1 MGERAFVRLD
11 GSVFL
16 GWFGAWLRRNRPAL
30 WNFYSRCG
38 RARYQRRRGQNH
50 NWRSR
55 FGPSVVQRA
64 LRTDSTLPQR
74 RGCWHVGAPS
84 SLRMVGLVTAIILIP
99 LLGAVAV
106 CTWPPTSAEAT
117 AGRLR
122 NGRPIALMFNVISSG
137 CALALW
143 RNFDGT
149 VTGLQFA
156 ERHAWI
162 PAINAEYLVGVDGL
176 SLLLVLLTSL
186 IIPFALLA
194 QPAPD
199 GSRAFYATILV
210 MQSALYGTFTAQN
223 FVLWFLFYEMSLIP
237 GFLLIKIWGGEN
249 RDRAATKFFLYTF
262 LGSVAMLLSFL
273 AIYFARGTFDFA
285 ALAGLGKS
293 GLLTG
298 NVAWLAFAGIFV
310 GLAVKV
316 PLFPFHTWL
325 PDAYQTAPTGVS
337 MVLTGVLSKMGVYG
351 FVRLLL
357 PLFPIEI
364 KVVRPWLLG
373 LAICS
378 IVFASL
384 AAWAQSDLKRMVA
397 YLSINHLGYCML
409 GLFVITATTVR
420 PAVEMQAALS
430 GVFMQIFNHGI
441 TAAALFYYVGL
452 LEQRRGLRGINDF
465 GGLMQRTP
473 LLCGWMSVAMFS
485 SLGLPGLNGFIGE
498 FLIFKGS
505 FAIAASFTAVAVIG
519 LLVTAIVFARAM
531 QALFSGPLTE
541 SCSAFPDLGRTEKVV
556 VVPVTLLMLAIGLA
570 PQFVFNI
577 INTTVIQMTR
587 LLS

>member
-1 MGERAFVRLD
+1 MIT
-11 GSVFL
+11 
-16 GWFGAWLRRNRPAL
+16 AL
-30 WNFYSRCG
+30 
-38 RARYQRRRGQNH
+38 
-50 NWRSR
+50 
-55 FGPSVVQRA
+55 
-64 LRTDSTLPQR
+64 
-74 RGCWHVGAPS
+74 
-84 SLRMVGLVTAIILIP
+84 ILIP
-99 LLGAVAV
+99 LFGAFAV
-106 CTWPPTSAEAT
+106 CVWPHTNA
-117 AGRLR
+117 
-122 NGRPIALMFNVISSG
+122 RPIALIFNAITATLVFM
-137 CALALW
+137 LW
-143 RNFDGT
+143 RNFDANA
-149 VTGLQFA
+149 TGLQMV
-156 ERHAWI
+156 ERHVWI
-162 PAINAEYLVGVDGL
+162 PAIGAEYLVGIDGL
-176 SLLLVLLTSL
+176 SLLLVLLTSI
-186 IIPFALLA
+186 IIPFA
-194 QPAPD
+194 
-199 GSRAFYATILV
+199 FLV
-210 MQSALYGTFTAQN
+210 QRMDRGFCALMLVTQSALYGTFTAQN

-237 GFLLIKIWGGEN
+237 AFLLIKIWGGEN

-273 AIYFARGTFDFA
+273 GIYFAKGTFDFA
-285 ALAGLGKS
+285 QLAGLGKQ
-293 GLLTG
+293 GLLSG
-298 NVAWLAFAGIFV
+298 NVAWLAFAGIFL

-325 PDAYQTAPTGVS
+325 PDAYETAPVGVS

-357 PLFPIEI
+357 PLFPNEI
-364 KVVRPWLLG
+364 KILAPWLLG
-373 LAICS
+373 LAVCS

-409 GLFVITATTVR
+409 GLFAITATTVR

-577 INTTVIQMTR
+577 INTTVIQMAR

>member
-1 MGERAFVRLD
+1 MIT
-11 GSVFL
+11 
-16 GWFGAWLRRNRPAL
+16 AL
-30 WNFYSRCG
+30 
-38 RARYQRRRGQNH
+38 
-50 NWRSR
+50 
-55 FGPSVVQRA
+55 
-64 LRTDSTLPQR
+64 
-74 RGCWHVGAPS
+74 
-84 SLRMVGLVTAIILIP
+84 ILIP
-99 LLGAVAV
+99 LLGAFAV
-106 CTWPPTSAEAT
+106 CVWPHTNA
-117 AGRLR
+117 
-122 NGRPIALMFNVISSG
+122 RPIALMFNAITATLVFM
-137 CALALW
+137 LW
-143 RNFDGT
+143 RNFDAT
-149 VTGLQFA
+149 ATGLQMV
-156 ERHAWI
+156 ERHTWI
-162 PAINAEYLVGVDGL
+162 PAIGAEYLVGVDGL
-176 SLLLVLLTSL
+176 SLLIVLLTSI
-186 IIPFALLA
+186 IIPFAFLVQRMDRGFCALM
-194 QPAPD
+194 
-199 GSRAFYATILV
+199 LV

-237 GFLLIKIWGGEN
+237 AFLLIKIWGGEN

-273 AIYFARGTFDFA
+273 GIYFAKGTFDFA
-285 ALAGLGKS
+285 QLAGLGKQ
-293 GLLTG
+293 GLLSG
-298 NVAWLAFAGIFV
+298 NVAWFAFAGIFL

-325 PDAYQTAPTGVS
+325 PDAYETAPVGVS

-357 PLFPIEI
+357 PLFPNEI
-364 KVVRPWLLG
+364 KILGPWLLG
-373 LAICS
+373 LAVCS

-409 GLFVITATTVR
+409 GLFAITARSTISLID
-420 PAVEMQAALS
+420 MHAALS

-452 LEQRRGLRGINDF
+452 LEQRRGLRGIDDF

-505 FAIAASFTAVAVIG
+505 FAIAASFTSVAVIG

-531 QALFSGPLTE
+531 QALFSGPLAE
-541 SCSAFPDLGRTEKVV
+541 SCNALPDLARSEKLVV
-556 VVPVTLLMLAIGLA
+556 GLVTLLMFAIGIA

-577 INTTVIQMTR
+577 FNTTVVQMTR
-587 LLS
+587 LFA

>member
-1 MGERAFVRLD
+1 MITALILLPLAGTLLVGVARQNYAR
-11 GSVFL
+11 GIAL
-16 GWFGAWLRRNRPAL
+16 GFNVL
-30 WNFYSRCG
+30 
-38 RARYQRRRGQNH
+38 
-50 NWRSR
+50 
-55 FGPSVVQRA
+55 
-64 LRTDSTLPQR
+64 
-74 RGCWHVGAPS
+74 
-84 SLRMVGLVTAIILIP
+84 TAI
-99 LLGAVAV
+99 VA
-106 CTWPPTSAEAT
+106 
-117 AGRLR
+117 
-122 NGRPIALMFNVISSG
+122 F
-137 CALALW
+137 ALW
-143 RNFDGT
+143 RNFDTSAG
-149 VTGLQFA
+149 GLQLI

-162 PAINAEYLVGVDGL
+162 PAIGAEYLVGIDGL
-176 SLLLVLLTSL
+176 SLLLVFLTSL
-186 IIPFALLA
+186 IFPFAFLA
-194 QPAPD
+194 QRTGRGFCA
-199 GSRAFYATILV
+199 LMLL

-237 GFLLIKIWGGEN
+237 AFLLIKIWGGEN
-249 RDRAATKFFLYTF
+249 RDRAATKFFVYTF

-273 AIYFARGTFDFA
+273 GIYFAKGTFDFA
-285 ALAGLGKS
+285 ALADLGKT

-298 NVAWLAFAGIFV
+298 NLAWLAFAGIFL

-325 PDAYQTAPTGVS
+325 PDAYESAPIGVS

-357 PLFPIEI
+357 PLFPHEI
-364 KVVRPWLLG
+364 KILGPWLLG
-373 LAICS
+373 LAVCS
-378 IVFASL
+378 IVLASL

-409 GLFVITATTVR
+409 GLFAVTARSTSS
-420 PAVEMQAALS
+420 AIDMHAALS

-441 TAAALFYYVGL
+441 TAAALFYFVGL

-505 FAIAASFTAVAVIG
+505 FAVAASFTAVAAIG
-519 LLVTAIVFARAM
+519 LLVTAIVFMRAM
-531 QALFSGPLTE
+531 QALFSGPLAE
-541 SCSAFPDLGRTEKVV
+541 SCRAFPDLLRSEKWI
-556 VVPVTLLMLAIGLA
+556 VVPVTLLMFAVGIA

-577 INTTVIQMTR
+577 FNTTVIQMAR
-587 LLS
+587 LFA

>member
-1 MGERAFVRLD
+1 
-11 GSVFL
+11 
-16 GWFGAWLRRNRPAL
+16 
-30 WNFYSRCG
+30 
-38 RARYQRRRGQNH
+38 
-50 NWRSR
+50 
-55 FGPSVVQRA
+55 
-64 LRTDSTLPQR
+64 
-74 RGCWHVGAPS
+74 
-84 SLRMVGLVTAIILIP
+84 MVGLITAIILIP

-106 CTWPPTSAEAT
+106 CAWPQ
-117 AGRLR
+117 R
-122 NGRPIALMFNVISSG
+122 NGRPVALLFNAISAA

-143 RNFDGT
+143 RNFDAT
-149 VTGLQFA
+149 ASGLQFV

-162 PAINAEYLVGVDGL
+162 PAIGAEYLVGVDGL

-186 IIPFALLA
+186 IVPFALLA
-194 QPAPD
+194 QPMD
-199 GSRAFYATILV
+199 RGFYATMLV

-237 GFLLIKIWGGEN
+237 AFLLIKIWGGEN

-273 AIYFARGTFDFA
+273 GIYFANGTFDFA
-285 ALAGLGKS
+285 ALASVGKN

-298 NVAWLAFAGIFV
+298 KMTWLAFAGIFV

-357 PLFPIEI
+357 PLFPNQI
-364 KVVRPWLLG
+364 KFIAPWLLS

-378 IVFASL
+378 IVFAPL
-384 AAWAQSDLKRMVA
+384 AAWAQRDLKRMIA
-397 YLSINHLGYCML
+397 YLSVNHLGYCML
-409 GLFVITATTVR
+409 GLFAVTASPV
-420 PAVEMQAALS
+420 VAAKIDTHAAFS

-441 TAAALFYYVGL
+441 TAATLFYFVGL
-452 LEQRRGLRGINDF
+452 LEQRRGLRGIDDF
-465 GGLMQRTP
+465 GGLMQRIP
-473 LLCGWMSVAMFS
+473 LLCGWMSVTMFS

-505 FAIAASFTAVAVIG
+505 FALTGAFTAIAVIG

-531 QALFSGPLTE
+531 QSLFSGPLAD
-541 SCSAFPDLGRTEKVV
+541 SCSAFPDLLPGEKLV
-556 VVPVTLLMLAIGLA
+556 VVPVALLMFAIGIA

-577 INTTVIQMTR
+577 FNATVAQMAQ
-587 LLS
+587 LFG